1 MQGEPEHALSSPAEI
16 STVHAAAVPVNE
28 KGLVL
33 HEPNA
38 LVASWSSTTEGAR
51 QLEALGAWLSR
62 YKSLHTKKAYSTSIE
77 MFLYWLELRRGRA
90 CTPAEVTRADA
101 WAFCR
106 EQVEPPE
113 DWVTYR
119 RERALNE
126 RGRACS
132 RVIAAHP
139 GCSVVEIALQTC
151 LSEPIAHEALTQMV
165 KQNFLSRTPKSAELR
180 EGKTNLVGL
189 GLLNIRRYRYTVKP
203 GRPSSAATMAVR
215 LSALSSFWEFLR
227 NTGENTG
234 EAALI
239 THNIWR
245 ETLRVYAKR
254 SFSERQVVRAMTT
267 PNEPL
272 YLRMLAQT
280 FKTSHDDALEAARAW
295 WTGKLVTVPTREP
308 TLLELRD
315 RTLLCWMVSLGLRVD
330 ETAKLRVSSIGQDG
344 LVLIHGK
351 GDKHRLVRAP
361 QLCLTVLAEFRSE
374 LQRWAT
380 PTRRDRPRRQDRQG
394 LLGARSPLF
403 PALGRWGS
411 TSRPDMADRGLSRAG
426 IDTILKRLARQAGV
440 SDDELRRAHPH
451 GFRHLAAH
459 LAVEAGVP
467 LPTIQKALG
476 HSSIATTSIYVEEHD
491 PLRVCLRPEVRVES
505 ADG

>member
-1 MQGEPEHALSSPAEI
+1 MRTERGHVLSSPAEI
-16 STVHAAAVPVNE
+16 STVHAVASSVNG
-28 KGLVL
+28 KALAI
-33 HEPNA
+33 HETNA

-62 YKSLHTKKAYSTSIE
+62 YRSDHTKRAYSTAVE
-77 MFLYWLELRRGRA
+77 VFLYWLELRRGRA

-106 EQVEPPE
+106 DQVEPPE
-113 DWVTYR
+113 DWVAYR
-119 RERALNE
+119 REKALDERA
-126 RGRACS
+126 RACI
-132 RVIAAHP
+132 RAIIAHP
-139 GCSVVEIALQTC
+139 GCSVVEVALKTGLQ
-151 LSEPIAHEALTQMV
+151 EPIAHEVLTRMV

-180 EGKTNLVGL
+180 EGQTNLVGL
-189 GLLNIRRYRYTVKP
+189 GLLNIRRYRYTVKKV
-203 GRPSSAATMAVR
+203 RPSSAATMAVR
-215 LSALSSFWEFLR
+215 LTALSSFWEFLR

-234 EAALI
+234 AEALV

-245 ETLRVYAKR
+245 EPIRVYAKR
-254 SFSERQVVRAMTT
+254 SSHERQIARAMTT

-280 FKTSHDDALEAARAW
+280 FKTSHPDAIGAARDW
-295 WTGKLVTVPTREP
+295 WSGRLVTAPTREP

-361 QLCLTVLAEFRSE
+361 QLCLTVLAEFRAE

-394 LLGARSPLF
+394 LLGPSSPLF

-440 SDDELRRAHPH
+440 SDEELRRAHPH
-451 GFRHLAAH
+451 GLRHLAAH

-491 PLRVCLRPEVRVES
+491 PLRVCLRPEVRVE
-505 ADG
+505 

>member
-1 MQGEPEHALSSPAEI
+1 MRGELEHVPSSTATT
-16 STVHAAAVPVNE
+16 TVHANGASVNGKE
-28 KGLVL
+28 LAL

-38 LVASWSSTTEGAR
+38 LVASWSSSSEGAR

-62 YKSLHTKKAYSTSIE
+62 YRSLHTKKAYSTAIE
-77 MFLYWLELRRGRA
+77 VFLYWLELRRGRA

-119 RERALNE
+119 REKALDE

-132 RVIAAHP
+132 REIAAHP
-139 GCSVVEIALQTC
+139 GCSVVEIALQTG

-180 EGKTNLVGL
+180 EGRTNLVGL
-189 GLLNIRRYRYTVKP
+189 GLLNIRRYRYMVKP
-203 GRPSSAATMAVR
+203 SRPSSAATMAVR
-215 LSALSSFWEFLR
+215 LTALSSFWEFLR
-227 NTGENTG
+227 DTGENTG
-234 EAALI
+234 AAALI

-254 SFSERQVVRAMTT
+254 SSNDRQVARAMTT
-267 PNEPL
+267 PDEPL

-280 FKTSHDDALEAARAW
+280 FKTSHLDALGAAKDW
-295 WTGKLVTVPTREP
+295 WAGRLVTVPTREP

-330 ETAKLRVSSIGQDG
+330 EASRLMVLSIGRDG

-351 GDKHRLVRAP
+351 GDKQRLVRAP
-361 QLCLTVLAEFRSE
+361 QLCLTVLGEFRAE

-380 PTRRDRPRRQDRQG
+380 PARRDRPRRQDRQG
-394 LLGARSPLF
+394 LLGPSSPLF

-411 TSRPDMADRGLSRAG
+411 TSRPNMADRGLSRAG

-440 SDDELRRAHPH
+440 SDDEIRRAHPH
-451 GFRHLAAH
+451 GLRHLAAH
-459 LAVEAGVP
+459 LAVEAGIP
-467 LPTIQKALG
+467 LPTIQRALG

-491 PLRVCLRPEVRVES
+491 PSRVCLRPEVRVES
-505 ADG
+505 GHG